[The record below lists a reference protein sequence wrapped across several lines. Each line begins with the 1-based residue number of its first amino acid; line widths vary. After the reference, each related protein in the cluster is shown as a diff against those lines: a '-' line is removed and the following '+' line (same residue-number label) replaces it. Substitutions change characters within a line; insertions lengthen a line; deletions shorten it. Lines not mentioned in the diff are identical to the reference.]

1 VLSKLKIGPPKQVP
15 RLHILELSAIFLI
28 ALILQAPFLDKAFH
42 IDDTVVLEVS
52 KRILED
58 PLDPLAGTF
67 DWNGSIRPLWKVTT
81 NPPLLSYYLAPVLF
95 FCGFSEVAMHLAMV
109 PFLFLLLVSC
119 LVLAKRFDADPWL
132 TMLIVGGSSAVL
144 VSMNIMRD
152 VPALAIANG
161 GFALAIIGADS
172 RPCRRGCLA
181 VGVIL
186 IGLGVTTKYSAV
198 VYLIVLIIY
207 LLWSGRRE
215 FVKWVVLGCSPLAIW
230 CLLTWLQYGEAHPIF
245 LLTREFTKT
254 SGPGVLSKYFSM
266 LVALS
271 SVCLVL
277 PFLLA
282 RTWHHPRKW
291 QIANGV
297 FGLAMLA
304 LAYYDQEHLA
314 LQFYFWLVVGSLS
327 LGALMLGALL
337 PEGKFGWDPVDIF
350 LFLWAGGFLCFSLF
364 VVPFQAVRHILPA
377 LVPIA
382 ILCFRK
388 ARTQPGHRGPFR
400 WPWVVV
406 IVQLLLTMLVGW
418 ADLQYANVYRDF
430 TTYVKERY
438 DGEEIWYVGHWGWKA
453 YADFSGFH
461 QLHREGDDPP
471 PGSILIWPRRVHIGS
486 PFQERPHFKDSL
498 ELIENREVGSWLPI
512 RTMSTPD
519 AFFYALIDQN
529 IPFAFSKSTLETF
542 EVYRVSDLNNSVEI
556 P

>member
-1 VLSKLKIGPPKQVP
+1 M
-15 RLHILELSAIFLI
+15 LELAGIFLI
-28 ALILQAPFLDKAFH
+28 ALILQGPFLDKAFH

-95 FCGFSEVAMHLAMV
+95 FCGFSEIAMHFAMV
-109 PFLFLLLVSC
+109 PFLFLLLASC
-119 LVLAKRFDADPWL
+119 LILAKRFGADPWL
-132 TMLIVGGSSAVL
+132 TMLTVGSSSAVL

-152 VPALAIANG
+152 VPALALANG
-161 GFALAIIGADS
+161 GFALAMIGADS
-172 RPCRRGCLA
+172 RPGRRSYLA
-181 VGVIL
+181 IGVIL
-186 IGLGVTTKYSAV
+186 IGLGVITKYSAV
-198 VYLIVLIIY
+198 VYLVVLAIY
-207 LLWSGRRE
+207 LLWSGRKG
-215 FVKWVVLGCSPLAIW
+215 FIKWVVLGCFPLAIW
-230 CLLTWLQYGEAHPIF
+230 SLLTWLQYGEAHPAF
-245 LLTREFTKT
+245 LLTREIVRASRPAFMA
-254 SGPGVLSKYFSM
+254 KYFSM

-282 RTWHHPRKW
+282 RTWCHPRKW
-291 QIANGV
+291 QIVNGV

-304 LAYYDQEHLA
+304 LAYQYQGYTA
-314 LQFYFWLVVGSLS
+314 LQFYFWLVAGSLS
-327 LGALMLGALL
+327 LGALVLVVLL
-337 PEGKFGWDPVDIF
+337 PKGKPGLDPVDTF

-388 ARTQPGHRGPFR
+388 MRIQLEQKKGVR

-406 IVQLLLTMLVGW
+406 AVQLTLTMLVGW

-438 DGEEIWYVGHWGWKA
+438 DGEKVWYVGHWGWKA
-453 YADFSGFH
+453 YADFSGFQ
-461 QLHREGDDPP
+461 QLHRKGDDPP
-471 PGSILIWPRRVHIGS
+471 PGSIFVWPKKVHIGT
-486 PFQERPHFKDSL
+486 PFQERRYFKGSL
-498 ELIENREVGSWLPI
+498 ELIESREIGSWLPI
-512 RTMSTPD
+512 RTMSRPD
-519 AFFYALIDQN
+519 AFFYALVGQN
-529 IPFAFSKSTLETF
+529 VPFAFSSSPLETLEI
-542 EVYRVSDLNNSVEI
+542 YRVSNLKKPAEI